1 VTGITLRVAAT
12 GPAFLRDA
20 SELSERLQLPL
31 YDETGDPDALL
42 EVGDFGLRLKP
53 LGRLAPGPVAVDF
66 ADAGMRHRRRGGHN
80 ELLGRAVGA
89 ALDRSLHVVD
99 ATAGLGRDAFV
110 MADLGCR
117 VTLLERSPLVHALLA
132 DGLAR
137 ATGIGDPWLTAC
149 VARMT
154 LVKAN
159 AVDWL
164 DHSGAASV
172 DVVYLDPMFPQRRK
186 AARAKKEMWLF
197 QHLEAVAGDD
207 DDLLAAALS
216 AARYRVV
223 VKRPLKGAVLVGR
236 PPTFDLRGRSVRF
249 DVYSNRK
256 LA

>member
-1 VTGITLRVAAT
+1 M
-12 GPAFLRDA
+12 D
-20 SELSERLQLPL
+20 S
-31 YDETGDPDALL
+31 YDRRLL
-42 EVGDFGLRLKP
+42 ELMQ
-53 LGRLAPGPVAVDF
+53 
-66 ADAGMRHRRRGGHN
+66 ADATLSVGELAERISLSKTACWRRVQKLERQGVIRG
-80 ELLGRAVGA
+80 
-89 ALDRSLHVVD
+89 
-99 ATAGLGRDAFV
+99 
-110 MADLGCR
+110 R

-197 QHLEAVAGDD
+197 QHLEAAPDRAAARRPDRVAGSRHFRSR
-207 DDLLAAALS
+207 LCRR
-216 AARYRVV
+216 AR
-223 VKRPLKGAVLVGR
+223 
-236 PPTFDLRGRSVRF
+236 
-249 DVYSNRK
+249 NR
-256 LA
+256 